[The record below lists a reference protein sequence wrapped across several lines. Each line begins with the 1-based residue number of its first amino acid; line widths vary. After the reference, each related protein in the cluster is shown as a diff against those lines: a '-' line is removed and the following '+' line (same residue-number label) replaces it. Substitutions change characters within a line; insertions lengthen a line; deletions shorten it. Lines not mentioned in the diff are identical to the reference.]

1 MIYKLESKKEFETVV
16 KDLEETAKKYKF
28 GVLKTHDVKETLTSK
43 GLSFSMDCK
52 IVEIC
57 NPQSAKQVLEVNPDI
72 SSALPCR
79 VSVYRDKGNVTLAT
93 IKPTALL
100 SMFPNPEL
108 KAVAEEVE
116 AAILKIMKEAA

>member
-1 MIYKLESKKEFETVV
+1 MIYKLESKKDFDTVA
-16 KDLEETAKKYKF
+16 KDLEEAAKRNKF
-28 GVLKTHDVKETLTSK
+28 GVLKVHDVKETITSK
-43 GLSFSMDCK
+43 GVEFGMDCK
-52 IVEIC
+52 IIEIC
-57 NPQSAKQVLEVNPDI
+57 NPLKAKQVLEANPDI

-116 AAILKIMKEAA
+116 AAIVKIMNEAA